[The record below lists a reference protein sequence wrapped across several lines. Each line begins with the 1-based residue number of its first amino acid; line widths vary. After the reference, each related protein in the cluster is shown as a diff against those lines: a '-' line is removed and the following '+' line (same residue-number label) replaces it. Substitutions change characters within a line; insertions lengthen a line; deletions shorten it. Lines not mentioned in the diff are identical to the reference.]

1 VHEFSIALSIVD
13 IAREE
18 VNKNKALGVEKI
30 DLEIGKLSGV
40 EVDSL
45 KFVWEPAVKD
55 TVLEDAKRDIDE
67 IEGVSRCQ
75 DCDHIFPVEYLFNEC
90 PACGSQLTILQKGR
104 ELRVKS
110 LTLKT

>member
-18 VNKNKALGVEKI
+18 VVKNNALGVEKI
-30 DLEIGKLSGV
+30 DLEIGKLSGI
-40 EVDSL
+40 EIDSL

-55 TVLEDAKRDIDE
+55 TVLENAKRDIDE
-67 IEGVSRCQ
+67 VEAVSRCQ
-75 DCDHIFPVEYLFNEC
+75 DCDHVFPAEYLFNEC
-90 PACGSQLTILQKGR
+90 PACGSLLTVLQKGK

>member
-1 VHEFSIALSIVD
+1 MHEFSIALSIVD

-18 VNKNKALGVEKI
+18 VVRNKALGVEKI
-30 DLEIGKLSGV
+30 NLEVGKLSGV

-55 TVLEDAKRDIDE
+55 TVLENAERDIDE
-67 IEGVSRCQ
+67 IEGVSKCQ
-75 DCDHIFPVEYLFNEC
+75 DCDHIFPSEYLFNEC
-90 PACGSQLTILQKGR
+90 PACGSLLTILQKGK

>member
-1 VHEFSIALSIVD
+1 MHEFSIALSIVD

-18 VNKNKALGVEKI
+18 VVKNNALGVEKI

-40 EVDSL
+40 EIDSL

-55 TVLEDAKRDIDE
+55 TVLENAQRDIEE
-67 IEGVSRCQ
+67 IRGISECH
-75 DCDHIFPVEYLFNEC
+75 DCGHVFPAEYLFNEC
-90 PACGSQLTILQKGR
+90 PACGSLVTILQKGK